1 MNLNPG
7 TMWGRCAG
15 VSAAGIVRFRELVR
29 HYRHKRRGGVAE
41 PSPGAEA
48 YFLPPS
54 GLAAKV
60 LRTAR
65 RGAVGGAARETLPAA
80 VSADQLLV
88 VLIHRKAR
96 RPPVLGFR
104 LSAQLYQL
112 CSDD

>member
-1 MNLNPG
+1 M
-7 TMWGRCAG
+7 
-15 VSAAGIVRFRELVR
+15 RFRELVR

-54 GLAAKV
+54 SLAAKV

-65 RGAVGGAARETLPAA
+65 RGALTASARETLPAA

-88 VLIHRKAR
+88 VLIHRKAPAPR
-96 RPPVLGFR
+96 NRV
-104 LSAQLYQL
+104 
-112 CSDD
+112 